1 MREVLR
7 RQWLF
12 MVEYGSAHSESTG
25 AEGHG
30 VGGMT
35 EDNRE
40 LVYDK
45 NRD

>member
-1 MREVLR
+1 MPEVLR

-12 MVEYGSAHSESTG
+12 MVEYSSAHSESTG

-30 VGGMT
+30 VGEMT